1 MEKHSSH
8 PTLYLDTLEGR
19 LKGDEKIDFYAFWGE
34 CCNGYQKKGL
44 LQKSFFLIL
53 D

>member
-19 LKGDEKIDFYAFWGE
+19 LKGDEKIDFLPFLGRMLQWLPE
-34 CCNGYQKKGL
+34 KGL

>member
-19 LKGDEKIDFYAFWGE
+19 LKGDEKIDFLRFLGRMLQWLPE
-34 CCNGYQKKGL
+34 KKATA
-44 LQKSFFLIL
+44 KELIFYT
-53 D
+53 